1 MLKIQTII
9 QKIRAR
15 FWHLPQHLQARARQQ
30 RNQYMR
36 VYMREV
42 YPKQR
47 RRISL
52 TLTPAQYD
60 KLQKQAQ
67 RSGRP
72 LAVFVREAALAY
84 LERRYLVPKH
94 LERSLWQLTRQ
105 LRAAGNHLNQIA
117 HQVNIRKHAS
127 LSELKQARALLKQM
141 EARITQ
147 SVTCPQAIENQDT
160 ETQAEENQK
169 TKTQELHDH

>member
-1 MLKIQTII
+1 MPKIQTICQEI
-9 QKIRAR
+9 HAR

-42 YPKQR
+42 YQKRR

-52 TLTPAQYD
+52 TLTPEQYGR
-60 KLQKQAQ
+60 LQKQAE
-67 RSGRP
+67 RSGRA

-84 LERRYLVPKH
+84 LERRYLVPKN
-94 LERSLWQLTRQ
+94 LEHSLWQLTRQ

-117 HQVNIRKHAS
+117 HQANTRKHAS
-127 LSELKQARALLKQM
+127 LSELKQARALLERM
-141 EARITQ
+141 EALVSR
-147 SVTCPQAIENQDT
+147 SVSCPP
-160 ETQAEENQK
+160 QK
-169 TKTQELHDH
+169 TDIHP